1 MIKGIYEKPT
11 VNIILNDE
19 RLKTLPLISITSKDC
34 PFSPCSVNLLLEVQA
49 KAIKTRK
56 KESIGLGK
64 EGVKLH
70 LFTDYMI

>member
-11 VNIILNDE
+11 VNIFNDE

-34 PFSPCSVNLLLEVQA
+34 PFSPRSVNLLLEVQA

-56 KESIGLGK
+56 KEGIGLGK